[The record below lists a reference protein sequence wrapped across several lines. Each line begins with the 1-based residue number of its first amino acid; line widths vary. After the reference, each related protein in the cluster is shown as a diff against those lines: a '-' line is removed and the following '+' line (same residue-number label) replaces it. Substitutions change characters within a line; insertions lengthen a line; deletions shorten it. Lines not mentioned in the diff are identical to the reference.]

1 MSLNTFAPQAHIN
14 TQLTE
19 ADKIEAMD
27 ESGQSRLSQGDRVCN
42 RSLGMLY
49 QSVSDSSLM
58 VSRGKK
64 KIIINIYKNDK
75 RCLIAKALKTDQ
87 ECSLVFFNR

>member
-27 ESGQSRLSQGDRVCN
+27 ESGQSRLSQGDRGC
-42 RSLGMLY
+42 
-49 QSVSDSSLM
+49 SVSATDHSACSISQCLTAALWFPEE
-58 VSRGKK
+58 R
-64 KIIINIYKNDK
+64 K
-75 RCLIAKALKTDQ
+75 R
-87 ECSLVFFNR
+87 